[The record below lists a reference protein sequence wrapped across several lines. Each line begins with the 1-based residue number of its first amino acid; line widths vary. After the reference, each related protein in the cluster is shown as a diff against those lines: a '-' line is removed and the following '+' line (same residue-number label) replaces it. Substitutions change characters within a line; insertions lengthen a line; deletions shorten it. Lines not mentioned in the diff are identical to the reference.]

1 MHYGPEMIAQ
11 ADGRGGLLPL
21 MLAIASGMLAMGMAL
36 PALPLEFQSRFG
48 SGTTL
53 IGLVMGIQSAATLLS
68 RPWAGRMAD
77 RRGGRTALLSGLAC
91 TACSGMAYSLALLP
105 FLSPPAQQAVIV
117 VGRLLMGLGEGLMVT
132 GGGVWAVVIVGRARA
147 GAAMS
152 WVGLAIF
159 AGLGMGS
166 ALGDVIEAQA
176 GFLLLCIVA
185 IALPVGGMLLILS
198 RPSPPALHDGTHAE
212 VRWKDLIAHT
222 WIWGLTLGL
231 SAVGF
236 AAISSFL
243 VIFYSARGW
252 HAGGWALAA
261 FGAGHMIARLIGSR
275 HVDRNDVRSMVA
287 IIMLTEAAG
296 LAMIWQASGPTEA
309 AMGSFLSG
317 LGYSLTYP
325 LLAGPVLRQ
334 VPPQAAGS
342 AIGLFDVFFDI
353 AAGAGAVL
361 SGVLAGIA
369 GPRSP
374 FVLAMLAAL
383 VGCAI
388 MLMVRCPPSGRTE

>member
-1 MHYGPEMIAQ
+1 MIAQ

-77 RRGGRTALLSGLAC
+77 RRGGRDTLLSGLAC

-159 AGLGMGS
+159 A
-166 ALGDVIEAQA
+166 
-176 GFLLLCIVA
+176 
-185 IALPVGGMLLILS
+185 
-198 RPSPPALHDGTHAE
+198 
-212 VRWKDLIAHT
+212 
-222 WIWGLTLGL
+222 
-231 SAVGF
+231 
-236 AAISSFL
+236 
-243 VIFYSARGW
+243 
-252 HAGGWALAA
+252 
-261 FGAGHMIARLIGSR
+261 
-275 HVDRNDVRSMVA
+275 
-287 IIMLTEAAG
+287 
-296 LAMIWQASGPTEA
+296 
-309 AMGSFLSG
+309 
-317 LGYSLTYP
+317 
-325 LLAGPVLRQ
+325 
-334 VPPQAAGS
+334 
-342 AIGLFDVFFDI
+342 
-353 AAGAGAVL
+353 
-361 SGVLAGIA
+361 
-369 GPRSP
+369 
-374 FVLAMLAAL
+374 
-383 VGCAI
+383 
-388 MLMVRCPPSGRTE
+388 